1 MVRTVTILLGTAGT
15 LLLLAGPVFNLIDQK
30 LATFGGIAAF
40 VLTASLNA
48 IFKPKDKK

>member
-15 LLLLAGPVFNLIDQK
+15 LLLLAGLVDLMDDR

-40 VLTASLNA
+40 VLTATLNA
-48 IFKPKDKK
+48 IFKPKEKKK